1 MEFFLDSFLAF
12 IIWTSAGIL
21 VGTAL
26 GGIIGKIKNNIK
38 PVTKSFVRFFGAI
51 GVTLGLTSFC
61 SFFYLGTSG
70 HGYVAFSISDYILG
84 ASLFLVS
91 SIPIYFLW
99 FYRSE

>member
-38 PVTKSFVRFFGAI
+38 PVTKSLSV
-51 GVTLGLTSFC
+51 
-61 SFFYLGTSG
+61 
-70 HGYVAFSISDYILG
+70 FSEQ
-84 ASLFLVS
+84 LV
-91 SIPIYFLW
+91 LLLD
-99 FYRSE
+99 

>member
-1 MEFFLDSFLAF
+1 MEFFLDGILAF
-12 IIWTSAGIL
+12 IIWTSVGIL

-26 GGIIGKIKNNIK
+26 GVIIGKIKKNIQ

-51 GVTLGLTSFC
+51 GVTLGLIYFC
-61 SFFYLGTSG
+61 AFFYLGTSG
-70 HGYVAFSISDYILG
+70 HGYVEFSISFYILG
-84 ASLFLVS
+84 TSLFLVS